1 MVEVIKGKQTMKKQ
15 FAVYAAFLLLCAC
28 DLKMETTA
36 KISDLLSQDSK
47 TLLAEMK
54 AQVSSCTDPTDP
66 SEASEDT
73 YKVQRMVA
81 KSITGAQYLG
91 CKNENFN
98 FFTIFSVP
106 VALSEYGS
114 LRKEGEVFRLL
125 RKGNTFYFDF
135 SREVIRSLEQK
146 SIINLTLSAT
156 IVAVNDTTETINY
169 KTLAAFVN
177 GEPVISGNLSLA
189 PMQKAAIR
197 ASDVSIA
204 QAKNGTPAY
213 FMEIIKE

>member
-1 MVEVIKGKQTMKKQ
+1 MKKQ

-81 KSITGAQYLG
+81 KSVAGAQYLG
-91 CKNENFN
+91 CKNED
-98 FFTIFSVP
+98 FTNSFAVFSVP
-106 VALSEYGS
+106 VTLSEYGRP
-114 LRKEGEVFRLL
+114 RKEGEVFRLL

-146 SIINLTLSAT
+146 SVINLTLSAT

-169 KTLAAFVN
+169 KTLATFVN